1 MMHRSLKAALAAA
14 VLTVGATGFGVT
26 NAAVPKDLPMPSGTP
41 TGEELAN
48 QVYFVN
54 HFFAV
59 KNFSI
64 EEVGDSITVLINRA
78 AGSDPTTI
86 TLERFLNNDY
96 PVGDPVWSKDLA
108 IFQSGKLRGTGMLI
122 TDFSEAGKSQEYAI
136 WLPALRKIRRF
147 AEPAHDDAWGG
158 SDFTFGDVTLRK
170 PEHETHEV
178 TGTETF
184 NDCLHVMD
192 VPEAQRNKYMGNLPG
207 QFCDAKGKQ
216 VYLLKST
223 TKFPSW
229 WYDYRVSY
237 VDTKTFADYRTE
249 YFKDG
254 KKIKYIDRAW
264 GSMGLDDPRAQY
276 WVSWYG
282 KTLDTNHETW
292 AVIPRDVIKWNTDK
306 SESLWSERTLRQIK
320 R

>member
-1 MMHRSLKAALAAA
+1 MQHPFKVAAAAFTLAA
-14 VLTVGATGFGVT
+14 TVSFNATAG
-26 NAAVPKDLPMPSGTP
+26 VPKDLPYPSGNLT
-41 TGEELAN
+41 ADKIMD

-54 HFFAV
+54 HFYAF
-59 KNFSI
+59 KNYAI
-64 EEVGDSITVLINRA
+64 TEQKDDITVLVIK
-78 AGSDPTTI
+78 GEGKTPTTN
-86 TLERFLNNDY
+86 TLERYLTNES
-96 PVGDPVWSKDLA
+96 GEGAIKAQDLA
-108 IFQSGKLRGTGMLI
+108 IFRSGKLRGTGMLI